1 MPFLQDLATIGKQI
15 STNLFGDLKGEY
27 EAAAVKSAEINS
39 SQPLIDFYNKN
50 EVKLSQQYGI
60 SLNQVLGVSQ
70 QGQQM
75 LTDMGTPIEQVVKDN
90 EDKSKSAFK
99 RIVLPLLGIIA
110 GGAAIVILFKT
121 LKK

>member
-1 MPFLQDLATIGKQI
+1 MPLLQDLATIGQQI
-15 STNLFGDLKGEY
+15 SANIFGDLKEEY
-27 EAAAVKSAEINS
+27 NQAAVKSAEIGN
-39 SQPLIDFYNKN
+39 SQPIIDFYNKN
-50 EVKLSQQYGI
+50 ETKLSQQYGV

-75 LTDMGTPIEQVVKDN
+75 LTDMGTPMEQAVKEN
-90 EDKSKSAFK
+90 EDKSASTFK
-99 RIVLPLLGIIA
+99 GVVLPLIGILA

>member
-15 STNLFGDLKGEY
+15 STNLFGDLQGEY
-27 EAAAVKSAEINS
+27 NTAAIKSAEIGS

-50 EVKLSQQYGI
+50 ERKLTQQYGI
-60 SLNQVLGVSQ
+60 SLNQVLGVSP

-75 LTDMGTPIEQVVKDN
+75 LNEMGTPIEQLVNENKD
-90 EDKSKSAFK
+90 DKKSTFR
-99 RIVLPLLGIIA
+99 RIVLPMIGILA

>member
-1 MPFLQDLATIGKQI
+1 MPLLQDLATIGQQI

-27 EAAAVKSAEINS
+27 EAAAIKSAEIGS

-50 EVKLSQQYGI
+50 ETKLSQQYGV

-75 LTDMGTPIEQVVKDN
+75 LTDMGTPMEQVVKDN
-90 EDKSKSAFK
+90 EDKSKSTFK

>member
-1 MPFLQDLATIGKQI
+1 MPLLQDLATIGQQI

-27 EAAAVKSAEINS
+27 EDAAKKSAEIGS

-50 EVKLSQQYGI
+50 ETKLSQQYGI
-60 SLNQVLGVSQ
+60 SLNQVLGVSP

-75 LTDMGTPIEQVVKDN
+75 LTEMGTPMEQVVKDN
-90 EDKSKSAFK
+90 EDKSKSTFK

>member
-1 MPFLQDLATIGKQI
+1 MPLLQDLATIGQQI

-27 EAAAVKSAEINS
+27 EAAAKKSAEIGS

-50 EVKLSQQYGI
+50 ETKLSQQYGI
-60 SLNQVLGVSQ
+60 SLNQVLGVSP

-75 LTDMGTPIEQVVKDN
+75 LTEMGTPMEQVIKDN
-90 EDKSKSAFK
+90 KDNSKSTFK
-99 RIVLPLLGIIA
+99 SIVLPIIGIIA